1 MMTHFDSFCLA
12 LNGVLV
18 ESRAVCAND
27 AYTRV
32 FVPLGIGEKR
42 VATTGM
48 YNYKR

>member
-1 MMTHFDSFCLA
+1 MMTHFVLA
-12 LNGVLV
+12 LNGALV